1 MDWPS
6 WCIGVM
12 TGIGAVWAVRG
23 ITRFTAAPKEGG
35 FEVAVVGDERVSRVD
50 AQWVADIA
58 GRAQYVVEVEAHD
71 GEMILVGTD
80 TETATIHINN
90 SRGEVE

>member
-12 TGIGAVWAVRG
+12 TGIGGAWAVRG
-23 ITRFTAAPKEGG
+23 IMRFTVAPKTGG
-35 FEVAVVGDERVSRVD
+35 FEVAVVGDEGVKRVD
-50 AQWVADIA
+50 AAWVTDIA
-58 GRAQYVVEVEAHD
+58 GRGQYVVEVEAHD

-80 TETATIHINN
+80 METATIHINN